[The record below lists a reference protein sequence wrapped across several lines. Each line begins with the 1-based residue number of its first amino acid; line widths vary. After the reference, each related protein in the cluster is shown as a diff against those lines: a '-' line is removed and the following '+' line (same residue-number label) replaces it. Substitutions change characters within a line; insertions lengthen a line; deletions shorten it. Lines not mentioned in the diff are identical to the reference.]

1 MSKWLC
7 VGRPRKREVLDTCDC
22 SHLNLVDLPKE
33 VWDHRATIRLLNLN
47 SNAIKDI
54 PKVRLEASWRC

>member
-7 VGRPRKREVLDTCDC
+7 IGRRKQVVLDHCDC

-33 VWDHRATIRLLNLN
+33 VWDHRASIRFLNLN
-47 SNAIKDI
+47 SNVIKDI
-54 PKVRLEASWRC
+54 PKVRG

>member
-7 VGRPRKREVLDTCDC
+7 VGRRKSPAVLDVCDC

-33 VWDHRATIRLLNLN
+33 LLEHRGAIKSLNLN

-54 PKVRLEASWRC
+54 PKVRYFF